1 LSAINKY
8 IDLAVLKPGT
18 KWNDVET
25 KAVFAH
31 EHRLASICVPPVYVQ
46 AVKSIYSRVSTVIGF
61 PCGYSSPNGKFYEA
75 VQAITDGATELDIVV
90 FPGCVEHELAPIVEY
105 AHANNVLIKA
115 IVETALYR
123 EHLRSI
129 CLSCICSGVD
139 FLKSS
144 TGFFGNPTD
153 RDIEILLEATRGTT
167 VRVKASGGIQTYE
180 DAKHFIDMGCMRIGT
195 SHREVLE

>member
-18 KWNDVET
+18 TWRDVEA
-25 KAVFAH
+25 KALFAR
-31 EHRLASICVPPVYVQ
+31 EYGLASICVPTVYVQ
-46 AVKSIYSRVSTVIGF
+46 DVKAIYRHVSTVIGF

-75 VQAITDGATELDIVV
+75 GQAIADGATELDVV
-90 FPGCVEHELAPIVEY
+90 VWPGHIDFELRPIVDY
-105 AHANNVLIKA
+105 AHAHRILVKA
-115 IVETALYR
+115 IVETAVYR

-129 CLSCICSGVD
+129 CLSCIHSGVD

-144 TGFFGNPTD
+144 TGFFGNPTN

-195 SHREVLE
+195 SHLEVLG